1 MDLGQT
7 YHINA
12 GDEGAFWG
20 ISRLRNDPSSIA
32 RDPGRVSSEQAA
44 LLEASTRGGAKTSG
58 RVCGLTKTDL

>member
-12 GDEGAFWG
+12 GGRRG
-20 ISRLRNDPSSIA
+20 LLGYLPTRNDPSSTA

-44 LLEASTRGGAKTSG
+44 LLEGSTGSGAKTSG